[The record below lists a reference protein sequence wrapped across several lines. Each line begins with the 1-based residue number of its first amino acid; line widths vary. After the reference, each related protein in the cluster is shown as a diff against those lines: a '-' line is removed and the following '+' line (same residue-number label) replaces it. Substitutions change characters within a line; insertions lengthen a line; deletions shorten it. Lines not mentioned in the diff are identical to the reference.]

1 MNHDQMSCIIMHL
14 LHVRNLTCATSYG
27 QVRLCTIHLDV
38 RTLDNAG
45 LQVFSGIYFLF
56 LVGFFFGGGE
66 SSDSV
71 ALDSFSLGLLGFY
84 VLYYWVFELSDPS
97 TCWWPIASTF
107 VGSST
112 VHSWFEV
119 DCSREAQG

>member
-1 MNHDQMSCIIMHL
+1 MGYFFLGGWDTFFL
-14 LHVRNLTCATSYG
+14 LR
-27 QVRLCTIHLDV
+27 
-38 RTLDNAG
+38 
-45 LQVFSGIYFLF
+45 
-56 LVGFFFGGGE
+56 
-66 SSDSV
+66 
-71 ALDSFSLGLLGFY
+71 ALEGRKEGRRRRSKEGRKEDSFSLGLLGFY
-84 VLYYWVFELSDPS
+84 VLYWVFELSDPS